1 MAKPTVYFG
10 LPRDLLSVRPMVD
23 HTNGV
28 REHMGT
34 GFVALLSGSSMRR
47 RAVCGDMIDA
57 NHLDLELWVFHH
69 PAIPDEP
76 VLS

>member
-1 MAKPTVYFG
+1 
-10 LPRDLLSVRPMVD
+10 MVD

-57 NHLDLELWVFHH
+57 NYLGLALWVLHH
-69 PAIPDEP
+69 PAISDEP